1 MHHLDT
7 ESKILG
13 LGPSQFMA
21 CGFWR
26 LGGNKVSEMLA
37 NEHESR
43 LTIVL
48 VLRGSE
54 LLASLKIGVSVHTD
68 GFLTNKIWLGL
79 LAQFR

>member
-26 LGGNKVSEMLA
+26 LGGNKVSEML
-37 NEHESR
+37 
-43 LTIVL
+43 VL